1 MKRFLAALLGAA
13 AFLPSLAPA
22 QSVVPGIG
30 PDAARHLLNRTGFA
44 ASEAQIQAF
53 ARLTREQAADRLIAE
68 ARTAAVTPPPPWVD
82 EAIPNFRLLRNASPE
97 ERKRFQQMNVER
109 GLELREW
116 WYREML
122 DTPSPLTEK
131 MTLFWH
137 CHFATSQQK
146 VRVPQLMYRQN
157 ATLRRNALGN
167 FGALV
172 HEMARDPAMV
182 IYLDSAQNRKE
193 QPNENFAREVMEL
206 FTLGEGNYGE
216 RDIKEVARAF
226 TGWSLDRESGEFVF
240 RRGIHDFGSKT
251 VLGRTGDF
259 DGDAVLDIMLANP
272 QAAEFIARKLWKE
285 LISDTPDV
293 EEVHRFARLFRNSRY
308 DVKTLLRAMLTS
320 DEFYAPENRAALIKS
335 PVELVVGTLK
345 QFDIEAPTLR
355 PFVIAGALLGQN
367 VMAPPNVKGWPGG
380 ETWINSGTL
389 LGRKQLMDRL
399 FRADD
404 RSERFVARFDDNAE
418 RMEDRAGR
426 EARLQRRMDR
436 SMGNVRVDLD
446 RWAKAFPET
455 ERKSAIT
462 RVVLAMAPQNP
473 VKTKTGDVNELVRQ
487 LVTDPAYQLK

>member
-1 MKRFLAALLGAA
+1 MKRFFAALLCTAA
-13 AFLPSLAPA
+13 VFPALAKADNAP
-22 QSVVPGIG
+22 QGIG

-44 ASEAQIQAF
+44 ASEAEIQTF
-53 ARLTREQAADRLIAE
+53 ARLTREQAADRVLGE
-68 ARTAAVTPPPPWVD
+68 ARATAVTPPPPWVT
-82 EAIPNFRLLRNASPE
+82 EALPNFRRLKEAPPE

-122 DTPSPLTEK
+122 NTPSPLTEK

-137 CHFATSQQK
+137 GHFATSQQK
-146 VRVPQLMYRQN
+146 VRVSQLMYRQN
-157 ATLRRNALGN
+157 VTLRRNALGN
-167 FGALV
+167 FAVLV

-226 TGWSLDRESGEFVF
+226 TGWSLDRETGEFVF
-240 RRGIHDFGSKT
+240 RRGIHDFGTKT
-251 VLGRTGDF
+251 VLGRTGDY
-259 DGDAVLDIMLANP
+259 DGDAVLDIMLSNP
-272 QAAEFIARKLWKE
+272 QAAEFIAKKLWRE
-285 LISDTPDV
+285 FISDAPDV

-367 VMAPPNVKGWPGG
+367 VMSPPNVKGWPGG
-380 ETWINSGTL
+380 ETWINSATL
-389 LGRKQLMDRL
+389 LGRKQLLDRL

-404 RSERFVARFDDNAE
+404 RERFVARFDDNAE

-426 EARLQRRMDR
+426 EARLQRMMDR

-446 RWAKAFPET
+446 RWSKTFPEPD
-455 ERKSAIT
+455 RKPAIT
-462 RVVLAMAPQNP
+462 RAVLAMAPQNP
-473 VKTKTGDVNELVRQ
+473 VKSRTGDVSELVRQ
-487 LVTDPAYQLK
+487 LVADPAYQLK